1 MNHLYQKGLIKEDGN
16 CGWTA
21 VGSLEEQEMILQQR
35 QEEERRTQQ
44 LDQEVN
50 LNPPPSIGN
59 DRQRVGQQLEF
70 SEPPV

>member
-50 LNPPPSIGN
+50 
-59 DRQRVGQQLEF
+59 
-70 SEPPV
+70 